1 MAAKTVLV
9 AAFSLLLHLLEDI
22 AVEELKVLLS
32 RHDLH
37 DYSTR
42 RSAVDRKPKSPAD
55 AAMHRAQLRGSRR
68 TFQLSGLSCGM

>member
-42 RSAVDRKPKSPAD
+42 RSAVDRKPKGPAD